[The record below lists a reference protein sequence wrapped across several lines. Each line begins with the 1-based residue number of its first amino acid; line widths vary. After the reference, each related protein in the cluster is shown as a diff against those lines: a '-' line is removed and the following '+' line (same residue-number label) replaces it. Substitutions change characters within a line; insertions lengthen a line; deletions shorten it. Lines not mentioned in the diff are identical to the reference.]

1 MSGAWRVVAARLVS
15 AMLAAWLV
23 VAPVSA
29 QPVSPEEKQK
39 LIDRAAQLVRDR
51 AFATGVDFDRTWSE
65 ALEKNRAALEQA
77 SDQAAFARVMN
88 RIFREFGVS
97 HINLVT
103 PRVAEQRSQASMV
116 GIGIRHSGSDDLT
129 DGLRIDEII
138 EGGPAQRAGLE
149 AGDVILRVD
158 GEPIRETSVLRGEE
172 GTEVRLLVRRGGG
185 EHAGKEEEIVIRRG
199 TFSTVEP
206 ARLTRLGDD
215 AAVLRLPTFA
225 TGYNRQT
232 VERLFR
238 ELQGVRYLV
247 LDLRSNGGGAVVNL
261 NHFLSMFFPA
271 NTEIGTNI
279 SRTVAQRFQEA
290 TDRKADNPVEI
301 AEWTQNKFRVRRNVL
316 RDADG
321 QPILF
326 DGRIAVLINRGS
338 ASASE
343 IATAALSE
351 LKNAITVGTQTA
363 GAVLVSTP
371 VRMEGGF
378 QMTVPISDY
387 VTIKGRRLEGNPLR
401 ADIQFDRRITREAM
415 QDPAK
420 DPVVQRALEALRS
433 AEARQDAKDAK
444 DGAERKAPDAD

>member
-1 MSGAWRVVAARLVS
+1 MKTAWHVVMTRVVS
-15 AMLAAWLV
+15 AIVAAWLV
-23 VAPVSA
+23 VAPAMA
-29 QPVSPEEKQK
+29 QPVTPEEKQK
-39 LIDRAAQLVRDR
+39 LIDRAAQLVKDR
-51 AFATGVDFDRTWSE
+51 AFATGVDFDTKWGE
-65 ALEKNRAALEQA
+65 ALEKNRTALEQA
-77 SDQAAFARVMN
+77 NDQAAFARVMN

-103 PRVAEQRSQASMV
+103 PRVAEQRNQASMV
-116 GIGIRHSGSDDLT
+116 GIGIRHSGAEELT

-138 EGGPAQRAGLE
+138 DGGPAQRAGLE
-149 AGDVILRVD
+149 SGDVILRVD

-172 GTEVRLLVRRGGG
+172 GTEVRLLVRRGSGDN
-185 EHAGKEEEIVIRRG
+185 AGREEEIVIRRG

-206 ARLTRLGDD
+206 ARLTRISDD
-215 AAVLRLPTFA
+215 AAVIRLPTFA

-238 ELQGVRYLV
+238 EAHGVRYLV

-279 SRTVAQRFQEA
+279 SRTVAQRFEEA
-290 TDRKADNPVEI
+290 NERKADNAVEI

-321 QPILF
+321 NPIIF
-326 DGRIAVLINRGS
+326 DGRVAVLINRGS

-351 LKNAITVGTQTA
+351 LKNAVTVGTQTA

-415 QDPAK
+415 LDPSK

-433 AEARQDAKDAK
+433 AVAEQDEK
-444 DGAERKAPDAD
+444 DGAERKTPGAE